1 MTLVPLDFSFP
12 STITVIIK
20 MEVDQRR
27 IGVEGLEVGV
37 VMTKMILKVEVVGTG
52 DMKKLQR

>member
-1 MTLVPLDFSFP
+1 MTLAPLDFSFP
-12 STITVIIK
+12 SAAIVK